1 MNLNIIQGELGAT
14 RGYTFNGHVKRP
26 LFGAM
31 HARDHVVADYEAL
44 NHQSL
49 RCHGFFNRML
59 QMVCPLAV
67 RLAALLASA
76 GICFG
81 ATEEGVGASRSLPTS
96 YFPNSTNTVS
106 ISYSLGPGG
115 IAATIVDTPPPG
127 WNVVGVSSGGYYDA
141 SANVVRFGPL
151 LATQTGPVSYQV
163 VSPAG
168 QTGSVSFS
176 NGLLSVDGSALPIGG
191 QALLPPVPP
200 NQPPLVGFATNVVRV
215 LEDSGAFTLNAFAT
229 LSASEATQVV
239 SSVALSLEN
248 PEFFSVQP
256 TVSLLGQLTFTLAPN
271 AFGTNTITVVVT
283 DNGGTFNGGVD
294 ATTNTFVIEIQAV
307 NDAPSFVI
315 NTNFFATPS
324 LPAPALRYSFD
335 GTGDDVSGNTNH
347 AILRSG
353 TTYET
358 ANGATGLKLANPFG
372 VGGSDIRAELPTNGS
387 ITALGVGS
395 FTVAIRYRTTDLNN
409 GRLFGAQSHQIAMN
423 YLMGG
428 GSANLSD
435 PNTRPAGS
443 VSILG
448 ASLAESAWSA
458 APRTADGNWH
468 WQIIAVDRV
477 LRTASFF
484 VDGVLVGATSIN
496 SNAVDMAGAW
506 IGGTPAYSGSGLI
519 GTVDDFRIYTNALS
533 SAQIALLLGQSDAP
547 ATTLAASV
555 GENQFGGFL
564 ATASS
569 GPANESGQTVLFSLA
584 VDSADLFST
593 LPTIGAD
600 GVLRFTPNTP
610 GIARVSIFA
619 TDNGGS
625 DYGGKDRSSTNEFAI
640 LIQPGLLPPAIS
652 VDPVGATV
660 DSLTNVTFSV
670 RAQGALLRFQWQK
683 DGTNLVG
690 STSPDLTVSAVTT
703 NDNGSYRV
711 LASNSQGTVTSQ
723 PAVLVVNRRTQT
735 LTFDPPEDRQMGA
748 GIITLNGSAS
758 SRLPVVYAS
767 LTPGIV
773 TINGETATPVGIG
786 TTPIVASQPGNAAY
800 FAATSVTQSF
810 TVLAPPQPGFVHFV
824 ASSLS
829 IGEAQGSATVVIRRA
844 GGGHGA
850 ATVKCRV
857 IGGTAEP
864 GKDFQF
870 VERTVTWQAGEI
882 GDRALTISI
891 LNDSDQE
898 ADETIELQLTD
909 ATGAQLSTP
918 SATTITL
925 VDDDNVPPK
934 TTLALGAGNL
944 IAPATFTLVADSFDT
959 DGVAKLEFFQD
970 GTNKL
975 AEFAGSTASLPI
987 ERESEGVRT
996 YTVRATDRKGTS
1008 ASSEPLLVVISRRS
1022 TNDMSLHM
1030 PLDGNFRDA
1039 SGNLRDGTNR
1049 NAVFSFV
1056 PGALEAAAQFDATT
1070 TNGIEIP
1077 VIRPGTESI
1086 SFSVWVR
1093 AEATTLF
1100 HPGTPEV
1107 MPVLTLQAGD
1117 FTNGARIFVTRQSG
1131 VLGAA
1136 FQVASGTGSSVSAL
1150 APGALLPG
1158 QWHHLVGVLDR
1169 TSQSAVLY
1177 VDGILATS
1185 APVGDIGELLPT
1197 NLWVGAYR
1205 FGTGEFMRHSGQL
1218 DDVRIFPRALDAAD
1232 VRSLAAASPNVL
1244 LPVIVQPPRDVV
1256 LQQGETGTLSVD
1268 VISRSPA
1275 AFQWTRNTIPILG
1288 ATNSSLVLSNLTVD
1302 LSGSYA
1308 VTVSNRVGAVIS
1320 PVARLTVMPP
1330 PPVGV
1335 VQFGAS
1341 SISTPEA
1348 AGVLLIPVVRFAGAH
1363 GPASAILTIEGGT
1376 ALTNRDYREF
1386 GATVAW
1392 AAGEEGAKAISLP
1405 IINNALVDGDRT
1417 LLLRLTAASGAS
1429 LGTNATATAVITDDD
1444 YPPPSV
1450 ALAISGTNFTAPATY
1465 ALSVS
1470 VSAPGGLAAIELFE
1484 NGAKLGGASTNPAS
1498 FHVAAKAPGTYDYR
1512 ARALGSNG
1520 IAGESA
1526 LISVVVNGP
1535 RTPGTL
1541 QFATSRYSVGEASR
1555 FVTLAVQRVG
1565 GADGEVTVAYSTSAG
1580 TAAPGA
1586 DFSSTNGV
1594 LTWPDRDAQARFI
1607 SVPILND
1614 STVETNE
1621 QFTVQLSN
1629 PTGGAALGTEI
1640 SATVEIQDNDSA
1652 ITATYATRSMPSI
1665 YLPGVLLPVSIV
1677 VTPPTNVTTYGIEE
1691 FPPAGWPVSGLTEGG
1706 SYDVVTRKVKF
1717 VFLDNQPRTLTY
1729 QVLPP
1734 TGGLGVAEFAGSV
1747 AGAGVSL
1754 PISGQNT
1761 VQGNT
1766 NHPADLQ
1773 VPFGNISLL
1782 ELISYADAWK
1792 RGESWQADPT
1802 PINPSYLNRAIL
1814 LYKNGENYRLGDLA
1828 LGAPGWWIP
1837 SNSLAPASLG
1847 SGLAGTSQRVEAAMV
1862 ATAITALGTRVLPAA
1877 YVPNSP
1883 FQVQLTVAPPNTT
1896 GSYLIIERPPANW
1909 RVENISSNGVYNPSD
1924 ASIRWTSI
1932 GITGTNTFTYTVTPP
1947 PGESGTKSFVGST
1960 PWDDGSSI
1968 QDYPIAG
1975 ATSLSQISLQA
1986 PRIATHPTPVVSSLG
2001 GLVAFTASATGSAPL
2016 TFHWYRNGTP
2026 IPGATNASYS
2036 LTNTTSADVGHYA
2049 VLAANPQG
2057 SEFSRPASLTLAPYS
2072 SLQVTV
2078 IGQGTVTPNGGDF
2091 PTGQSVS
2098 LTASSSN
2105 GWVFAGWSESVT
2117 VTQST
2122 ASVTLNGL
2130 TPVTA
2135 EFRDVVPPAI
2145 QLTSP
2150 ASTGTSEIITL
2161 AGSVSDNHGISE
2173 VWWERENGAKQFL
2186 TLSNG
2191 FFSMTN
2197 LALTQIGSNTFRVIA
2212 KDISGNHTTNLV
2224 NHVWQAPYQLA
2235 LVWKRDSVRENH
2247 LATASVLLTS
2257 TGGVSAVTL
2266 YATFRSR
2273 YFFTDPTLSPGAN
2286 APGIRK
2292 DISSLEIKPNTNAV
2306 DLSTQDQLLTLNI
2319 ALTTP
2324 VAAGT
2329 KEIATLEFRARS
2341 VGLYDERLVPLD
2353 FFIPPGVGGVSF
2365 NLFNA
2370 LGNTLHSGHG
2380 LGSQILIRNRS
2391 IPGDING
2398 IARLGRSSEID
2409 NGDAVGMLA
2418 LISSP
2423 GLLNVRSWEHEL
2435 NDLTGDG
2442 LLTFGDVIRAL
2453 QIANGRLAQPAAFPP
2468 DPTGLAPAA
2477 KRPASHR
2484 LVGGGTRV
2492 LAELP
2497 SVPAGLDGGALYL
2510 QPRWENSELVVTT
2523 RIIGNTNPVLGASFQ
2538 LAYSTNILELMS
2550 FSSGPLLTNFNYKE
2564 INVGSDGLFLSAA
2577 ASAPAGTNNGE
2588 LATLRFRVVPGTPNH
2603 GSLLLGVGGEICS
2616 SAYGQLHLLQGA
2628 GLNLQIV
2635 NGIVTR
2641 VPLRMLE
2648 ARRSSVGLFSIVS
2661 DQGFSSFVEPLDPGR
2676 HGEVEVWVS
2685 DNLGRSTNWIRLP
2698 NPILT
2703 PRADGLLQVDAPI
2716 PANGANQFYQLR
2728 GP

>member
-1 MNLNIIQGELGAT
+1 MPMNLNIIQGESSAT
-14 RGYTFNGHVKRP
+14 RGHTFNGYVKRL

-31 HARDHVVADYEAL
+31 HVRDHAVRDYEAL
-44 NHQSL
+44 NHQLL
-49 RCHGFFNRML
+49 RCHGLL

-67 RLAALLASA
+67 RLAVLLASA

-81 ATEEGVGASRSLPTS
+81 ATEDGAGASRSLPTS

-106 ISYSLGPGG
+106 ISYSLGSGG
-115 IAATIVDTPPPG
+115 IAATIVDTPPPS

-151 LATQTGPVSYQV
+151 LAAQTGSVSYQV

-191 QALLPPVPP
+191 QALLPPAPP

-215 LEDSGAFTLNAFAT
+215 LEDSVAFTLNAFAT
-229 LSASEATQVV
+229 LSASEATQAVT
-239 SSVALSLEN
+239 SVTLSLDN

-256 TVSLLGQLTFTLAPN
+256 TISLAGQLTFTLAPN
-271 AFGTNTITVVVT
+271 AFGTNTITVVAA
-283 DNGGTFNGGVD
+283 DNGGSSLGGVD

-315 NTNFFATPS
+315 NTNLFATPS

-353 TTYET
+353 ATFET

-372 VGGSDIRAELPTNGS
+372 VGGSEIRAELPTNGS
-387 ITALGVGS
+387 ITALGASS

-409 GRLFGAQSHQIAMN
+409 GRLFGAQHHQIAMN
-423 YLMGG
+423 YLMA
-428 GSANLSD
+428 SPSSSLSD

-448 ASLAESAWSA
+448 ASLAENAWSA

-468 WQIIAVDRV
+468 WQIISVDR
-477 LRTASFF
+477 LLQTASFF
-484 VDGVLVGATSIN
+484 VDGVLVGVANIN
-496 SNAVDMAGAW
+496 SNAVNMAGAW

-533 SAQIALLLGQSDAP
+533 SAQVALLLGQSDAP
-547 ATTLAASV
+547 STTLAASV

-564 ATASS
+564 ASASS

-584 VDSADLFST
+584 VDRADLFST

-600 GVLRFTPNTP
+600 GVLRFTPSKP
-610 GIARVSIFA
+610 GIARVSLFA
-619 TDNGGS
+619 IDSGGTDS
-625 DYGGKDRSSTNEFAI
+625 GGKDRSSTNEFAI

-690 STSPDLTVSAVTT
+690 STGPDLTLSAVTT

-711 LASNSQGTVTSQ
+711 LVSNSQGAVTSQ
-723 PAVLVVNRRTQT
+723 PAVLVVSRRTQT
-735 LTFDPPEDRQMGA
+735 LTFDPPEDRQMGS

-767 LTPGIV
+767 LAPGIV
-773 TINGETATPVGIG
+773 TITGETATPVGVG

-829 IGEAQGSATVVIRRA
+829 VGEAQGSATVVIRRA

-857 IGGTAEP
+857 IGSTAEP

-870 VERTVTWQAGEI
+870 VERTVAWQAGEI

-918 SATTITL
+918 STMTIIL

-934 TTLALGAGNL
+934 TTLVLGTGNL

-975 AEFAGSTASLPI
+975 GEFAGSTASLPI

-996 YTVRATDRKGTS
+996 YTVRATDRKGAS

-1022 TNDMSLHM
+1022 TNDMSLHL

-1070 TNGIEIP
+1070 TNGIEVP
-1077 VIRPGTESI
+1077 VIQPGTESI

-1093 AEATTLF
+1093 TEATTLF

-1107 MPVLTLQAGD
+1107 MPVLTLQSGD
-1117 FTNGARIFVTRQSG
+1117 FANGARLFVTRQSG

-1136 FQVASGTGSSVSAL
+1136 FQVAHGTGSPVSAL
-1150 APGALLPG
+1150 APGALLSG

-1185 APVGDIGELLPT
+1185 APVGDIGALLPT

-1205 FGTGEFMRHSGQL
+1205 LGTGEFMRHSGQV

-1232 VRSLAAASPNVL
+1232 VRSLAASSPYVL

-1256 LQQGETGTLSVD
+1256 QQQGGTGTLSVD

-1275 AFQWTRNTIPILG
+1275 AFQWTRNTSPIPG
-1288 ATNSSLVLSNLTVD
+1288 ATNSSLVLSNLPVD

-1308 VTVSNRVGAVIS
+1308 VTVSNRVGFVTS

-1335 VQFGAS
+1335 IQLGAS

-1363 GPASAILTIEGGT
+1363 GLASAVLTIEGGT
-1376 ALTNRDYREF
+1376 GMTNRDYREF
-1386 GATVAW
+1386 SATVAW
-1392 AAGEEGAKAISLP
+1392 AAGEEGAKNIAVP
-1405 IINNALVDGDRT
+1405 IIDNALVDGDRT
-1417 LLLRLTAASGAS
+1417 LLLRLTAVGGAS
-1429 LGTNATATAVITDDD
+1429 LGTNVTATAVINDDD
-1444 YPPPSV
+1444 FPPPSV
-1450 ALAISGTNFTAPATY
+1450 ALAITGTNFTAPATY
-1465 ALSVS
+1465 SLSVS
-1470 VSAPGGLAAIELFE
+1470 VSAPGGLSAIELFE
-1484 NGAKLGGASTNPAS
+1484 NSSKLGGASTNPAT
-1498 FHVAAKAPGTYDYR
+1498 FLVAAKAPGTYDYR

-1520 IAGESA
+1520 VPGESSP
-1526 LISVVVNGP
+1526 ISVVVHGP
-1535 RTPGTL
+1535 RTPGSL
-1541 QFATSRYSVGEASR
+1541 QFAASRYSIGEASR
-1555 FVTLAVQRVG
+1555 SATLAVQRVG
-1565 GADGEVTVAYSTSAG
+1565 GGDGEITVAYSTTAG
-1580 TAAPGA
+1580 TAFPGT
-1586 DFSSTNGV
+1586 DFSATNGV
-1594 LTWPDRDAQARFI
+1594 LTWPEGDTQPRFI
-1607 SVPILND
+1607 SVSILND
-1614 STVETNE
+1614 TLVETNE

-1629 PTGGAALGTEI
+1629 PTGGATLGAEV

-1665 YLPGVLLPVSIV
+1665 YLPGVLLPVSIIV
-1677 VTPPTNVTTYGIEE
+1677 SPPTNVTTYGIEE
-1691 FPPAGWPVSGLTEGG
+1691 FPPAGWTVSGLSEGG

-1717 VFLDNQPRTLTY
+1717 VFLDNQARTLTY

-1761 VQGNT
+1761 IQGNT

-1773 VPFGNISLL
+1773 LPFGNIGLL

-1792 RGESWQADPT
+1792 RGESWQAEPT

-1814 LYKNGENYRLGDLA
+1814 LYKNGETYRLGDLA

-1847 SGLAGTSQRVEAAMV
+1847 NGVARVSQRVEAATV
-1862 ATAITALGTRVLPAA
+1862 ATAITALGTRTLPAS
-1877 YVPNSP
+1877 YTPNTP
-1883 FQVQLTVAPPNTT
+1883 FQVQLTVAPPNNT
-1896 GSYLIIERPPANW
+1896 GSYLMIERPPANW

-1947 PGESGTKSFVGST
+1947 AGESGTKSFAGST

-1975 ATSLSQISLQA
+1975 ATSLSPVVANS
-1986 PRIATHPTPVVSSLG
+1986 PRILVQPSPVVTPLG
-2001 GLVAFTASATGSAPL
+2001 GTATFVADASGSAPL
-2016 TFHWYRNGTP
+2016 TYQWHRNGVP
-2026 IPGATNASYS
+2026 ISGATNANLS
-2036 LTNTTSADVGHYA
+2036 LTNVSGSLPGLYA
-2049 VLAANPQG
+2049 VLAANPYG
-2057 SEFSRPASLTLAPYS
+2057 SEFSRPASL
-2072 SLQVTV
+2072 SLTPFASLEV
-2078 IGQGTVTPNGGDF
+2078 IVVGQGTVTPAGGDF
-2091 PTGQSVS
+2091 APGQQVLLSA
-2098 LTASSSN
+2098 TSSN
-2105 GWVFAGWSESVT
+2105 GWAFAGWQGALTGLQPTGSIT
-2117 VTQST
+2117 V
-2122 ASVTLNGL
+2122 NGL
-2130 TPVTA
+2130 TKVTA
-2135 EFRDVVPPAI
+2135 EFRDV
-2145 QLTSP
+2145 QLPTILITKP
-2150 ASTGTSEIITL
+2150 ASTGTNEIITL
-2161 AGSVSDNHGISE
+2161 AGSVSDNHGIAE
-2173 VWWERENGAKQFL
+2173 VWWERENGVPQFL
-2186 TLSNG
+2186 SLSNG
-2191 FFSMTN
+2191 TFAVTN
-2197 LALTQIGSNTFRVIA
+2197 VVLSQTGTNVFRVVA
-2212 KDISGNHTTNLV
+2212 KDISGNYSTSIV
-2224 NHVWQAPYQLA
+2224 QHVWQPAFQMA
-2235 LVWKRDSVRENH
+2235 LSWKQDIVREGRDV
-2247 LATASVLLTS
+2247 TASVLLTS
-2257 TGGVSAVTL
+2257 PGGVWSVTIYAV
-2266 YATFRSR
+2266 YPSK
-2273 YFFTDPTLSPGAN
+2273 FFVRNPVLGVGAN
-2286 APGIRK
+2286 APSLRTVG
-2292 DISSLEIKPNTNAV
+2292 SSFTDVANPNGDTFN
-2306 DLSTQDQLLTLNI
+2306 DRMLTLN
-2319 ALTTP
+2319 LVFSGP

-2329 KEIATLEFRARS
+2329 KEVATLTFRARTVDPEDVNFFS
-2341 VGLYDERLVPLD
+2341 LNFEAPLGESP
-2353 FFIPPGVGGVSF
+2353 FK
-2365 NLFNA
+2365 LFNA
-2370 LGNTLHSGHG
+2370 VGGLLQSGTG
-2380 LGSQILIRNRS
+2380 LGSEVGIFSRD

-2398 IARLGRSSEID
+2398 
-2409 NGDAVGMLA
+2409 LA
-2418 LISSP
+2418 LINRPAGVDVEDAVLMLDLISTP
-2423 GLLNVRSWEHEL
+2423 GLLQERPWENQL
-2435 NDLTGDG
+2435 NDLTGDNR
-2442 LLTFGDVIRAL
+2442 LDLGDVIKAL
-2453 QIANGRLAQPAAFPP
+2453 AIASRKLPQPSPFAPNPFPAAASARRSTARRAVATTPRKTASVLP
-2468 DPTGLAPAA
+2468 DPVI
-2477 KRPASHR
+2477 ASFA
-2484 LVGGGTRV
+2484 GGG
-2492 LAELP
+2492 
-2497 SVPAGLDGGALYL
+2497 LYL
-2510 QPRWENSELVVTT
+2510 LPKWENGELAVTAWLT
-2523 RIIGNTNPVLGASFQ
+2523 GNTNPVRGLSWQ
-2538 LAYSTNILELMS
+2538 LAYSTNFLELAS
-2550 FSSGPLLTNFNYKE
+2550 YIPGPVASGLNYVE
-2564 INVGSDGLFLSAA
+2564 SNLSSDGFFLSAA
-2577 ASAPAGTNNGE
+2577 GSDPSSTNNGPV
-2588 LATLRFRVVPGTPNH
+2588 ATLRFKVAPGTPDH
-2603 GSLLLGVGGEICS
+2603 GYLPLAISGELS
-2616 SAYGQLHLLQGA
+2616 SGTQNQLQVLRGTALSM
-2628 GLNLQIV
+2628 QIV
-2635 NGIVTR
+2635 NGIATR

-2648 ARRSSVGLFSIVS
+2648 ARRAPGGLFSIVS

-2685 DNLGRSTNWIRLP
+2685 DSLGRTNSWTRLP

-2703 PRADGLLQVDAPI
+2703 ARPDGLLQVDAPV
-2716 PANGANQFYQLR
+2716 PQNVTNQFYQLR